1 MTGLDLFYQIL
12 TFLNSVFLQSLS
24 GVDEVS
30 GVRAQ
35 QQQNQG
41 QPFS

>member
-1 MTGLDLFYQIL
+1 MTGLDLFSQIL
-12 TFLNSVFLQSLS
+12 PFLNSVFLQSLS
-24 GVDEVS
+24 GVGEVS
-30 GVRAQ
+30 GVGAQ